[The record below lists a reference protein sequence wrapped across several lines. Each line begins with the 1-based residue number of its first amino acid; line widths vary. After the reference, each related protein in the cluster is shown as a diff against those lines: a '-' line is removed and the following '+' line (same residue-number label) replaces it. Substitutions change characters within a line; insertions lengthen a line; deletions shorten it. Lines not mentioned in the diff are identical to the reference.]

1 MNKYENAL
9 VEILNGLGNGNYNLY
24 PIEVKGTV
32 GYKTKYIL
40 SITTDYDEAMD
51 IKIELSE
58 ESYNLLLELDKQING
73 KEE

>member
-9 VEILNGLGNGNYNLY
+9 IEILNGLGNYNLF
-24 PIEVKGTV
+24 PIEVKEYV

-40 SITTDYDEAMD
+40 SIPADFDET
-51 IKIELSE
+51 IEIELSE

-73 KEE
+73 KE